1 MDASYT
7 AKVAEVNSHVATIR
21 DWRHRM
27 TMRGVSFGGPLR
39 GHAGGHALGALVLCC
54 GAVDEPRYLVPE
66 VKLSPLLPTLF
77 STELYSLYSLY
88 SIGHDADTACE
99 RQPHLHAGPP
109 GERPGRPGAR
119 ACGHD

>member
-27 TMRGVSFGGPLR
+27 TMRGVSFGGPLQ

-54 GAVDEPRYLVPE
+54 GAVDKPRYLVPE
-66 VKLSPLLPTLF
+66 VNLSPLLPTLV
-77 STELYSLYSLY
+77 STELYSLYSLLYSLY
-88 SIGHDADTACE
+88 SIYSIYSIYSLYSRSRRRHC
-99 RQPHLHAGPP
+99 L
-109 GERPGRPGAR
+109 R
-119 ACGHD
+119 APAPLS